1 MKLYD
6 RYLMLKKKDDS
17 KKYLF
22 KSGNFYIF
30 LDDDAKEVNKVTT
43 LKLTSFGN
51 GVKCGF
57 PINSL
62 DKYLTI
68 FENIGMDVVVVE
80 NIQDIIGEVNSMNL
94 DKLSN
99 GQLISIIERFKCLQ

>member
-1 MKLYD
+1 
-6 RYLMLKKKDDS
+6 MLKKKDDS

-22 KSGNFYIF
+22 KSGNFYIY
-30 LDDDAKEVNKVTT
+30 LDDDAKNVNKVTT
-43 LKLTSFGN
+43 LKLTGFGN
-51 GVKCGF
+51 GIKCGF

-62 DKYLTI
+62 EKYLGI

-80 NIQDIIGEVNSMNL
+80 NIQDIINEINSVDL

-99 GQLISIIERFKCLQ
+99 GELINIIERFRNLV

>member
-1 MKLYD
+1 MCGKNELYD
-6 RYLMLKKKDDS
+6 RYFSLKEKDSS

-22 KSGNFYIF
+22 KSGDFYIF
-30 LDDDAKEVNKVTT
+30 LDDDAKNVNKVTT

-80 NIQDIIGEVNSMNL
+80 NIQDIINEINSVDL
-94 DKLSN
+94 DELSN
-99 GQLISIIERFKCLQ
+99 G